1 MASRETQPVQRKSA
15 DERKELLAHT
25 VENEVAHGSRVESQS
40 DFQAVLV
47 RGRRPNFVERLILK
61 IAFLGLVFLVRAI
74 RKPGGPAVG
83 SGGDLGLHLPRPEA
97 QLGHG
102 GRVRQHWHPATLGSK
117 KNALRVRQFLNCPEQ
132 CSVKAVPAA
141 GPPSG
146 QAAR

>member
-61 IAFLGLVFLVRAI
+61 IAFLGLVFRVRAI
-74 RKPGGPAVG
+74 RKPGGGLRGVVG
-83 SGGDLGLHLPRPEA
+83 TLAFIFLGQKRSL
-97 QLGHG
+97 
-102 GRVRQHWHPATLGSK
+102 ATVDEYGNTGIQRL
-117 KNALRVRQFLNCPEQ
+117 
-132 CSVKAVPAA
+132 
-141 GPPSG
+141 
-146 QAAR
+146 

>member
-61 IAFLGLVFLVRAI
+61 IAFLGW
-74 RKPGGPAVG
+74 
-83 SGGDLGLHLPRPEA
+83 SS
-97 QLGHG
+97 
-102 GRVRQHWHPATLGSK
+102 W
-117 KNALRVRQFLNCPEQ
+117 
-132 CSVKAVPAA
+132 SVPSESPAA
-141 GPPSG
+141 GCGEWWGPWPSSS
-146 QAAR
+146 